1 MSDGPSASPSSASPA
16 ARREALVEALAGDLA
31 PVRPL
36 APPSQPSARRLG
48 AVALLALAMSPFADM
63 ETLARRMAT
72 PDLRYAA
79 AGAGLTAIAAALA
92 AFQVSVPGRSR
103 RWALL
108 PAAPA
113 LLWIGASGLGCLRG
127 WLAPGSGAAEGETAH
142 CFAFLMSVSL
152 PLSALLVLMLRRAC
166 PLQPGLAAGLG
177 GLAAAAAAALLLV
190 PFHPHDATLTDL
202 ASHAVAVALIL
213 ALNGFFGGRILSRSG
228 IPDLGQSPTRR

>member
-36 APPSQPSARRLG
+36 APPSLRALGWLG

-92 AFQVSVPGRSR
+92 PIQSSA
-103 RWALL
+103 
-108 PAAPA
+108 
-113 LLWIGASGLGCLRG
+113 
-127 WLAPGSGAAEGETAH
+127 GAAR
-142 CFAFLMSVSL
+142 
-152 PLSALLVLMLRRAC
+152 RRAR
-166 PLQPGLAAGLG
+166 PP
-177 GLAAAAAAALLLV
+177 
-190 PFHPHDATLTDL
+190 T
-202 ASHAVAVALIL
+202 ASP
-213 ALNGFFGGRILSRSG
+213 S
-228 IPDLGQSPTRR
+228 